1 MDIKV
6 EEKENVQTVV
16 ITGSTQGIGKAVA
29 LRFAKERYQVVV
41 NCRNQDKYDQG
52 LALVNECKIL
62 SGEDATCI
70 VADVSTSEGCKLLVD
85 AAIEKF
91 GKIDVLVN
99 NAGVMQ
105 YALLHRMKEKDYC
118 RVIENNQNSV
128 FYMLKHTVSYMIKRR
143 KGCIVNVASMAG
155 VKGTQCLVA
164 YSASKGAVIA
174 MTKAAAVELS
184 SKNIRVN
191 AVAPGMVETSM
202 TECLSE
208 KQVEKACKE
217 ILVNRFASS
226 EEIAN
231 AIWWLSSEE
240 TEYITGYIL
249 EMSGGM

>member
-1 MDIKV
+1 MNIKI
-6 EEKENVQTVV
+6 EEKESVQTVV

-41 NCRNQDKYDQG
+41 NCRNQDKHDQG
-52 LALVNECKIL
+52 LALVNECQII
-62 SGEDATCI
+62 SGVDAICV
-70 VADVSTSEGCKLLVD
+70 VADVSTSEGCKLLVETV
-85 AAIEKF
+85 IERF

-99 NAGVMQ
+99 NAGIMQ
-105 YALLHRMKEKDYC
+105 YALLHRMKEEDYR

-128 FYMLKHTVSYMIKRR
+128 FYMLKHTVPYMIKRR

-174 MTKAAAVELS
+174 MTKAAAAELF

-191 AVAPGMVETSM
+191 AVAPGMVETAM
-202 TECLSE
+202 TECLSK
-208 KQVEKACKE
+208 KQVEKACEE